1 MNIIIIEDEF
11 RAAKSLQNLLLEL
24 KPDAKIIDV
33 YDSIETSIEALS
45 KGIKAD
51 LIFMDIQLSD
61 GLSFEIFKQVE
72 ITCPV
77 VFCTAFDQYMLDA
90 FKSKGVDYVLKPFS
104 RDDIAEALKKVD
116 ELKKFF
122 QKNELPELEA
132 LLQKINQP
140 QSTGKSSFLV
150 FKNQKYTTIPTENIA
165 YFYIHNE
172 ITHLMTFDKQQF
184 QLSQTLG
191 QVAEQ
196 VSQKQFFRVN
206 RQYIINFSAIKEME
220 HYFQRKI
227 LVKLTVETPEQLL
240 INKEK
245 SHSFFTWLEDR

>member
-11 RAAKSLQNLLLEL
+11 RAAKSLQNLVLEL
-24 KPDAKIIDV
+24 KPEARILGV
-33 YDSIETSIEALS
+33 YDSVEMSVEELS
-45 KGIKAD
+45 KGNKPD
-51 LIFMDIQLSD
+51 LIFMDIHLSD
-61 GLSFEIFKQVE
+61 GLSFEIFKQIE

-77 VFCTAFDQYMLDA
+77 IFCTAFDQYMLDA
-90 FKSKGVDYVLKPFS
+90 FKSKGVDYILKPFS
-104 RDDIAEALKKVD
+104 REDIAEALRKVD
-116 ELKKFF
+116 ELKQFF

-132 LLQKINQP
+132 LLQKITQP
-140 QSTGKSSFLV
+140 QNPAKSSFLV

-165 YFYIHNE
+165 YFFIHNE

-184 QLSQTLG
+184 QLTQTLG
-191 QVAEQ
+191 QIAEQ
-196 VSQKQFFRVN
+196 VSQKQFFRIN

-245 SHSFFTWLEDR
+245 SHSFFTWLENR

>member
-11 RAAKSLQNLLLEL
+11 RAAKALQSLISDLR
-24 KPDAKIIDV
+24 PDSKILGT
-33 YDSIETSIEALS
+33 YDSIESSIEALS
-45 KGIKAD
+45 QDVKPD

-61 GLSFEIFKQVE
+61 GLSFEIFKTVE

-104 RDDIAEALKKVD
+104 RQDIEEALKKVD

-122 QKNELPELEA
+122 QKNELPDLES
-132 LLQKINQP
+132 LIQKISQP
-140 QSTGKSSFLV
+140 EGKSNFLV
-150 FKNQKYTTIPTENIA
+150 FKNQKYTTIPVEDIA

-172 ITHLMTFDKQQF
+172 ITHLVTFSKEQF
-184 QLSQTLG
+184 QLTPPLG
-191 QVAEQ
+191 QIAEQ
-196 VSQKQFFRVN
+196 VSDKQFFRVN
-206 RQYIINFSAIKEME
+206 RQYLVNFKAIKEME

-227 LVKLTVETPEQLL
+227 LVKLVIETPEKLL

-245 SHSFFTWLEDR
+245 THSFFTWLEDR

>member
-11 RAAKSLQNLLLEL
+11 RAAKSLQNLILDI
-24 KPDAKIIDV
+24 KPDSKILGV

-45 KGIKAD
+45 ADIKPD

-61 GLSFEIFKQVE
+61 GLSFEIFKAVE

-77 VFCTAFDQYMLDA
+77 VFCTAYDQYMLDA

-104 RDDIAEALKKVD
+104 REDIQEAFKKVD
-116 ELKKFF
+116 GLKKFF
-122 QKNELPELEA
+122 QKNELPDLSA

-140 QSTGKSSFLV
+140 SGKTSFLV
-150 FKNQKYTTIPTENIA
+150 FKNQKYTNILTEDIA

-172 ITHLMTFDKQQF
+172 ITHLVTFAKEQF
-184 QLSQTLG
+184 PLSQPLG
-191 QVAEQ
+191 QIAEQ
-196 VSQKQFFRVN
+196 VSEKQFFRVN
-206 RQYIINFSAIKEME
+206 RQYLVNFKAIKEME

-227 LVKLTVETPEQLL
+227 LVKLTLETPEKLL

-245 SHSFFTWLEDR
+245 THSFFTWLEDR

>member
-33 YDSIETSIEALS
+33 YDSIETSVEALS

-72 ITCPV
+72 ITCPII
-77 VFCTAFDQYMLDA
+77 FCTAFDQYMLDA

-116 ELKKFF
+116 ELKMFF

-184 QLSQTLG
+184 QLTQTLG

-206 RQYIINFSAIKEME
+206 RQYIINFTAIKEME

>member
-11 RAAKSLQNLLLEL
+11 RAAKALQSLISDL
-24 KPDAKIIDV
+24 KPDSKILGN

-45 KGIKAD
+45 KDIQPD

-61 GLSFEIFKQVE
+61 GLSFEIFKTIE

-77 VFCTAFDQYMLDA
+77 IFCTAFDQYMLDA

-104 RDDIAEALKKVD
+104 RKDIEEALKKVD
-116 ELKKFF
+116 GLKKFF
-122 QKNELPELEA
+122 QKNELPDLES

-140 QSTGKSSFLV
+140 AGKNSFLV
-150 FKNQKYTTIPTENIA
+150 FKNQKYTTIPTEDIA

-172 ITHLMTFDKQQF
+172 ITHLVTFTKEQF
-184 QLSQTLG
+184 QLTPPLG
-191 QVAEQ
+191 QIAEQ
-196 VSQKQFFRVN
+196 VSDKQFFRIN
-206 RQYIINFSAIKEME
+206 RQYLVNFKAIKEME

-227 LVKLTVETPEQLL
+227 LVKLVIETPEQLL

-245 SHSFFTWLEDR
+245 THSFFNWLENR

>member
-11 RAAKSLQNLLLEL
+11 RAAKSLQNLILEL
-24 KPDAKIIDV
+24 KPDAKIIGV
-33 YDSIETSIEALS
+33 YDSIEMSVESLS
-45 KGIKAD
+45 KDIKPD
-51 LIFMDIQLSD
+51 LIFMDIHLSD

-104 RDDIAEALKKVD
+104 REDISEALRKVD

-122 QKNELPELEA
+122 QKNELPDLES
-132 LLQKINQP
+132 LLQKIGQP
-140 QSTGKSSFLV
+140 QSASKSSFLV
-150 FKNQKYTTIPTENIA
+150 FKNQKYTTILTENIA

-172 ITHLMTFDKQQF
+172 ITHLVTFDKEQF
-184 QLSQTLG
+184 QLTQSLG

-196 VSQKQFFRVN
+196 VSEKQFFRIN
-206 RQYIINFSAIKEME
+206 RQYLVNFKAIKEME
-220 HYFQRKI
+220 RYFQRKI
-227 LVKLTVETPEQLL
+227 LVKLTIETAEKLL

-245 SHSFFTWLEDR
+245 THSFFTWLEDR

>member
-11 RAAKSLQNLLLEL
+11 RAAKSLQNIIAEL
-24 KPDAKIIDV
+24 KSESKITGV

-45 KGIKAD
+45 NDSKPD
-51 LIFMDIQLSD
+51 LIFMDIHLAD

-77 VFCTAFDQYMLDA
+77 IFCTAFDQYMLDA

-104 RDDIAEALKKVD
+104 REDIAEALRKVD

-122 QKNELPELEA
+122 QKNELSELEA
-132 LLQKINQP
+132 LLQKITQP
-140 QSTGKSSFLV
+140 QIPSKSSFLV
-150 FKNQKYTTIPTENIA
+150 FKNQKYTTISTENIA
-165 YFYIHNE
+165 YFFIHNE

-184 QLSQTLG
+184 QLTQTLG
-191 QVAEQ
+191 QIAEQ

-206 RQYIINFSAIKEME
+206 RQYIVNFSAIKEME

-227 LVKLTVETPEQLL
+227 LVKLTIETPEQLL

-245 SHSFFTWLEDR
+245 SHSFFSWLEDR

>member
-11 RAAKSLQNLLLEL
+11 RAAKSLQNLISDL
-24 KPDAKIIDV
+24 KPDSKILGV
-33 YDSIETSIEALS
+33 YDSVETSIEGL
-45 KGIKAD
+45 KDVKPD

-61 GLSFEIFKQVE
+61 GLSFEIFKSVD

-104 RDDIAEALKKVD
+104 KEDIAEALRKVD

-122 QKNELPELEA
+122 QKNDLPDLELLI
-132 LLQKINQP
+132 QKINQP
-140 QSTGKSSFLV
+140 VSTGKSNFLV
-150 FKNQKYTTIPTENIA
+150 FKNQKYTTIPTEDIA

-172 ITHLMTFDKQQF
+172 MTHLVTFGKEQF
-184 QLSQTLG
+184 SLSQPLG

-196 VSQKQFFRVN
+196 VSDKQFFRVN
-206 RQYIINFSAIKEME
+206 RQYLVNFKAIKEME

-227 LVKLTVETPEQLL
+227 LVKLTVETPEKLL

-245 SHSFFTWLEDR
+245 THSFFTWLEDR

>member
-11 RAAKSLQNLLLEL
+11 RAAKSLQNLIEEL
-24 KPDAKIIDV
+24 KPEAKITGV
-33 YDSIETSIEALS
+33 YDSIETSIEMLKNS
-45 KGIKAD
+45 KPD
-51 LIFMDIQLSD
+51 LIFMDIHLSD

-104 RDDIAEALKKVD
+104 RDDISEAFRKVD

-122 QKNELPELEA
+122 QKTELPELEA
-132 LLQKINQP
+132 LLQKITQP
-140 QSTGKSSFLV
+140 QAASKSSFLV

-165 YFYIHNE
+165 YFFIHNE

-184 QLSQTLG
+184 QLTQTLG
-191 QVAEQ
+191 QIAEQ

-206 RQYIINFSAIKEME
+206 RQYIINFSAIKEIE

-227 LVKLTVETPEQLL
+227 LVKLTIETPEQLL

>member
-11 RAAKSLQNLLLEL
+11 RAAKSLQNLILAL
-24 KPDAKIIDV
+24 KPEAKIMDV
-33 YDSIETSIEALS
+33 YDSIETSVEALS
-45 KGIKAD
+45 KGIKPD
-51 LIFMDIQLSD
+51 LIFMDIHLSD

-72 ITCPV
+72 IVCPV

-90 FKSKGVDYVLKPFS
+90 FKSKGIDYVLKPFS
-104 RDDIAEALKKVD
+104 KDDIKEAFRKVD

-122 QKNELPELEA
+122 QKTELPELEA
-132 LLQKINQP
+132 ILQKIAQP
-140 QSTGKSSFLV
+140 QNAAKSSFLV
-150 FKNQKYTTIPTENIA
+150 FKNQKYTTIAIENIA
-165 YFYIHNE
+165 YFFIHNE

-191 QVAEQ
+191 QIADQ

>member
-11 RAAKSLQNLLLEL
+11 RAAKSLQNLLSDL
-24 KPDAKIIDV
+24 KPDSKILGI
-33 YDSIETSIEALS
+33 YDSIETSIEGL
-45 KGIKAD
+45 KDIKPD

-61 GLSFEIFKQVE
+61 GLSFEIFKSVE

-90 FKSKGVDYVLKPFS
+90 FKSQGVDYVLKPFS
-104 RDDIAEALKKVD
+104 KEDIAEALRKVD

-122 QKNELPELEA
+122 QKNDLPNLET
-132 LLQKINQP
+132 LIQKINQP
-140 QSTGKSSFLV
+140 SGKSSFLV
-150 FKNQKYTTIPTENIA
+150 FKNQKYTTIPTEDIA

-172 ITHLMTFDKQQF
+172 ITHLVTFTKEQF
-184 QLSQTLG
+184 PLTQPLG
-191 QVAEQ
+191 QVLEL
-196 VSQKQFFRVN
+196 VSDKHFFRIN
-206 RQYIINFSAIKEME
+206 RQYIVNFKAIKEME

-227 LVKLTVETPEQLL
+227 LVKLTIETPEKLL

-245 SHSFFTWLEDR
+245 THSFFTWLEDR

>member
-11 RAAKSLQNLLLEL
+11 RAAKSLQNLITEL
-24 KPDAKIIDV
+24 KPEAKIIGV
-33 YDSIETSIEALS
+33 YDSIEMSINALKDS
-45 KGIKAD
+45 KPD
-51 LIFMDIQLSD
+51 LIFMDIHLSD
-61 GLSFEIFKQVE
+61 GLSFEIFKQIEV
-72 ITCPV
+72 TCPV

-104 RDDIAEALKKVD
+104 REDIAEAFRKVD

-122 QKNELPELEA
+122 QKTELPELEA
-132 LLQKINQP
+132 IIQKITQP
-140 QSTGKSSFLV
+140 QTPAKTSFLV
-150 FKNQKYTTIPTENIA
+150 FKNQKYTTVPTENIA
-165 YFYIHNE
+165 YFFIHNE

-184 QLSQTLG
+184 QLTQTLG
-191 QVAEQ
+191 QIGEQ

>member
-11 RAAKSLQNLLLEL
+11 RAAKSLQNLIAEL
-24 KPDAKIIDV
+24 KPESKIIGV
-33 YDSIETSIEALS
+33 YDSIEMSIEALKES
-45 KGIKAD
+45 KPD
-51 LIFMDIQLSD
+51 LIFMDIHLSD

-104 RDDIAEALKKVD
+104 RDDIAEAFRKVD

-122 QKNELPELEA
+122 QKTELPELEA
-132 LLQKINQP
+132 LLQKITQP
-140 QSTGKSSFLV
+140 QTTAKSSFLV

-165 YFYIHNE
+165 YFFIHNE

-184 QLSQTLG
+184 QLTQTLG
-191 QVAEQ
+191 QVSEQ

-245 SHSFFTWLEDR
+245 SHSFFIWLEDR

>member
-1 MNIIIIEDEF
+1 MKIIIIEDEF

-33 YDSIETSIEALS
+33 YDSIETSVEALS

-72 ITCPV
+72 ITSPV

>member
-11 RAAKSLQNLLLEL
+11 RAAKSLQNLISEL
-24 KPDAKIIDV
+24 KPDSKILGV
-33 YDSIETSIEALS
+33 YDSIEASIEGL
-45 KGIKAD
+45 KKIKPD
-51 LIFMDIQLSD
+51 LIFMDIHLSD
-61 GLSFEIFKQVE
+61 GLSFEIFKSVD

-104 RDDIAEALKKVD
+104 REDIAEALRKVD

-122 QKNELPELEA
+122 QKNDLPDLELLI
-132 LLQKINQP
+132 QKINQP
-140 QSTGKSSFLV
+140 TPTGKSSFLV
-150 FKNQKYTTIPTENIA
+150 FKNQKYTTVLTEDIA

-172 ITHLMTFDKQQF
+172 ITHLVTFAKEQF
-184 QLSQTLG
+184 PLTQPLG

-196 VSQKQFFRVN
+196 VSDKQFFRVN
-206 RQYIINFSAIKEME
+206 RQYIINFKAIKEME

-227 LVKLTVETPEQLL
+227 LVKLTIETPEKLL

-245 SHSFFTWLEDR
+245 THSFFTWLEDR

>member
-1 MNIIIIEDEF
+1 MNIIIIEDEY
-11 RAAKSLQNLLLEL
+11 RAAKSLQNLISEL
-24 KPDAKIIDV
+24 KPESKITGV
-33 YDSIETSIEALS
+33 YDSIEMSIEALS
-45 KGIKAD
+45 KGSMPD
-51 LIFMDIQLSD
+51 LIFMDIHLSD
-61 GLSFEIFKQVE
+61 GLSFEIFKQVD

-104 RDDIAEALKKVD
+104 REDIAEALRKVD

-122 QKNELPELEA
+122 QKNELPELES
-132 LLQKINQP
+132 LLQKIAQP
-140 QSTGKSSFLV
+140 QVASKSNFLV
-150 FKNQKYTTIPTENIA
+150 FKNQKYTTIQTENIA

-172 ITHLMTFDKQQF
+172 ITHLVTFDKEQF
-184 QLSQTLG
+184 QLSQSLG

-196 VSQKQFFRVN
+196 VSEKQFFRIN
-206 RQYIINFSAIKEME
+206 RQYLINFKAIKEME

-227 LVKLTVETPEQLL
+227 LVKLTIETPEKLL

-245 SHSFFTWLEDR
+245 THSFFTWLEDR

>member
-11 RAAKSLQNLLLEL
+11 RAAKSLQNLILDL
-24 KPDAKIIDV
+24 KPESKILGV
-33 YDSIETSIEALS
+33 YDSVEASVEALS
-45 KGIKAD
+45 QDIMPD

-61 GLSFEIFKQVE
+61 GLSFEIFKAVD
-72 ITCPV
+72 ITCPII
-77 VFCTAFDQYMLDA
+77 FCTAFDQYMLDA

-104 RDDIAEALKKVD
+104 RDDISEALKKVD
-116 ELKKFF
+116 ELRKFF
-122 QKNELPELEA
+122 QKNDLPDIEL

-140 QSTGKSSFLV
+140 TGKSTFLV
-150 FKNQKYTTIPTENIA
+150 FKNQKYTTIPTESIA

-172 ITHLMTFDKQQF
+172 ITHLVTFDKEQF
-184 QLSQTLG
+184 QLSQPLG

-196 VSQKQFFRVN
+196 VSGKQFFRIN
-206 RQYIINFSAIKEME
+206 RQYLVNFKAIKEME

-227 LVKLTVETPEQLL
+227 LVKLVIETPEKLL

-245 SHSFFTWLEDR
+245 THSFFTWLEDR

>member
-11 RAAKSLQNLLLEL
+11 RAAKSLQTLLSNL
-24 KPDAKIIDV
+24 KPDSKILGV

-45 KGIKAD
+45 GDMKPD

-61 GLSFEIFKQVE
+61 GLSFEIFKAVD

-104 RDDIAEALKKVD
+104 KEDIAEALKKVD
-116 ELKKFF
+116 DLKKFF
-122 QKNELPELEA
+122 QKNELPDLSA

-140 QSTGKSSFLV
+140 AGKNSFLV
-150 FKNQKYTTIPTENIA
+150 FKNQKYTTVPTEEIA

-172 ITHLMTFDKQQF
+172 ITHLVTFAKEQF
-184 QLSQTLG
+184 SLTQPLG
-191 QVAEQ
+191 QIAEQ
-196 VSQKQFFRVN
+196 VSDKQFFRVN
-206 RQYIINFSAIKEME
+206 RQYLVNFKAIKEME

-227 LVKLTVETPEQLL
+227 LVKLIIDTPEKLL

-245 SHSFFTWLEDR
+245 THSFFTWLEER

>member
-24 KPDAKIIDV
+24 KPDTKIIDV
-33 YDSIETSIEALS
+33 YDSIETSVEALS
-45 KGIKAD
+45 KGIQAD
-51 LIFMDIQLSD
+51 LIFMDIHLSD

-72 ITCPV
+72 VTCPV

-104 RDDIAEALKKVD
+104 RDDIAEALKKVE

-122 QKNELPELEA
+122 QKNEFPELEA

-140 QSTGKSSFLV
+140 QSIGKSSFLV

-206 RQYIINFSAIKEME
+206 RQYIINFSAIKEIE

-227 LVKLTVETPEQLL
+227 LVKLTIETPEQLL

>member
-11 RAAKSLQNLLLEL
+11 RAAKSLQNLISDL
-24 KPDAKIIDV
+24 KPDSKILGV
-33 YDSIETSIEALS
+33 YDSIETSIEGL
-45 KGIKAD
+45 KDVKPD

-61 GLSFEIFKQVE
+61 GLSFEIFKSVD

-104 RDDIAEALKKVD
+104 KEDIAEALRKVD

-122 QKNELPELEA
+122 QKNDLPDLELLI
-132 LLQKINQP
+132 QKINQP
-140 QSTGKSSFLV
+140 ASTGKSNFLV
-150 FKNQKYTTIPTENIA
+150 FKNQKYTTIPTEDIA

-172 ITHLMTFDKQQF
+172 ITHLVTFGKEQF
-184 QLSQTLG
+184 SLSQPLG

-196 VSQKQFFRVN
+196 VSDKQFFRVN
-206 RQYIINFSAIKEME
+206 RQYLVNFKAIKEME

-227 LVKLTVETPEQLL
+227 LVKLTVETPEKLL

-245 SHSFFTWLEDR
+245 THSFFTWLEDR

>member
-24 KPDAKIIDV
+24 KPDTKIIDV
-33 YDSIETSIEALS
+33 YDSIETSVEALS
-45 KGIKAD
+45 KGIKPD
-51 LIFMDIQLSD
+51 LIFMDIHLSD

-104 RDDIAEALKKVD
+104 RDDIAEALKKVE

-122 QKNELPELEA
+122 QKNEFPELEA

-140 QSTGKSSFLV
+140 QSAGKSSFLV
-150 FKNQKYTTIPTENIA
+150 FKNQKYTTIPIENIA

-191 QVAEQ
+191 QVVEQ

-206 RQYIINFSAIKEME
+206 RQYIINFSAIKEIE

-227 LVKLTVETPEQLL
+227 LVKLTIETPEQLL

>member
-11 RAAKSLQNLLLEL
+11 RAAKSLQNLITEL
-24 KPDAKIIDV
+24 KPEAKIIGV
-33 YDSIETSIEALS
+33 YDSIEMSIEALKDS
-45 KGIKAD
+45 KPD
-51 LIFMDIQLSD
+51 LIFMDIHLSD
-61 GLSFEIFKQVE
+61 GLSFEIFKQTE

-104 RDDIAEALKKVD
+104 REDIAEAFRKVD

-122 QKNELPELEA
+122 QKTELPDLEA
-132 LLQKINQP
+132 LIQKITQP
-140 QSTGKSSFLV
+140 QTPAKTSFLV

-165 YFYIHNE
+165 YFFIHNE

-184 QLSQTLG
+184 QLTQTLG
-191 QVAEQ
+191 QIAEQ
-196 VSQKQFFRVN
+196 VSPKQFFRVN

>member
-11 RAAKSLQNLLLEL
+11 RAAKSLQNLIKEL
-24 KPDAKIIDV
+24 KPEASLTGV
-33 YDSIETSIEALS
+33 YDSIETSVEALS
-45 KGIKAD
+45 KDHQPD
-51 LIFMDIQLSD
+51 LIFMDIHLSD

-104 RDDIAEALKKVD
+104 REDIAEALRKVD

-122 QKNELPELEA
+122 QKKELPDLEA
-132 LLQKINQP
+132 LLQKISQP
-140 QSTGKSSFLV
+140 QTTAKSSFLV
-150 FKNQKYTTIPTENIA
+150 FKNQKYTTILTENIA

-172 ITHLMTFDKQQF
+172 ITHLVTFNKQQF
-184 QLSQTLG
+184 PLSQSLG
-191 QVAEQ
+191 QVAEL
-196 VSQKQFFRVN
+196 VSPKQFFRVN
-206 RQYIINFSAIKEME
+206 RQYIVNFSAIKEME

-227 LVKLTVETPEQLL
+227 YVKLSVETPEKLL

-245 SHSFFTWLEDR
+245 THSFFSWLEDR

>member
-11 RAAKSLQNLLLEL
+11 RAAKSLQNLISEL
-24 KPDAKIIDV
+24 KPEVKIMGV
-33 YDSIETSIEALS
+33 YDSIEMSIEAL
-45 KGIKAD
+45 KENKPD
-51 LIFMDIQLSD
+51 LIFMDIHLSD

-77 VFCTAFDQYMLDA
+77 IFCTAFDQYMLDA

-104 RDDIAEALKKVD
+104 RDDIAEAFRKVE

-122 QKNELPELEA
+122 QKTELPELEA
-132 LLQKINQP
+132 LLQKITQP
-140 QSTGKSSFLV
+140 QTTAKSSFLV

-165 YFYIHNE
+165 YFFIHNE

-184 QLSQTLG
+184 QLTQTLG
-191 QVAEQ
+191 QIAEQ

>member
-11 RAAKSLQNLLLEL
+11 RAAKSLQNLIAEL
-24 KPDAKIIDV
+24 KPEAKIIGV
-33 YDSIETSIEALS
+33 YDSIEMSIEALKES
-45 KGIKAD
+45 KPD
-51 LIFMDIQLSD
+51 LIFMDIHLSD

-77 VFCTAFDQYMLDA
+77 IFCTAFDQYMLDA

-104 RDDIAEALKKVD
+104 RDDIAEAFRKVE

-122 QKNELPELEA
+122 QKPELPELEA
-132 LLQKINQP
+132 LLQKITQP
-140 QSTGKSSFLV
+140 QTTAKSSFLV

-165 YFYIHNE
+165 YFFIHNE

-184 QLSQTLG
+184 QLTQTLG
-191 QVAEQ
+191 QIAEQ

-227 LVKLTVETPEQLL
+227 LVKLTIETPEQLL

>member
-24 KPDAKIIDV
+24 KPNAKIIDV
-33 YDSIETSIEALS
+33 YDSIETSVEALS

-72 ITCPV
+72 ITCPII
-77 VFCTAFDQYMLDA
+77 FCTAFDQYMLDA

-140 QSTGKSSFLV
+140 QPTGKSSFLV

-191 QVAEQ
+191 QVGEQ

-206 RQYIINFSAIKEME
+206 RQYIINFTAIKEME

>member
-11 RAAKSLQNLLLEL
+11 RAAKSLQNLISEL
-24 KPDAKIIDV
+24 KPEAKIIGV
-33 YDSIETSIEALS
+33 YDSIEMSIEALKDS
-45 KGIKAD
+45 KAD
-51 LIFMDIQLSD
+51 LIFMDIHLSD

-104 RDDIAEALKKVD
+104 REDIAEAFRKVD

-122 QKNELPELEA
+122 QKTELLDLEA
-132 LLQKINQP
+132 LIQKITQP
-140 QSTGKSSFLV
+140 QTPAKSSFLV

-165 YFYIHNE
+165 YFFIHNE

-184 QLSQTLG
+184 QLTQTLG
-191 QVAEQ
+191 QIAEQ
-196 VSQKQFFRVN
+196 VSTKQFFRVN

>member
-33 YDSIETSIEALS
+33 YDSIETSVEALS

-72 ITCPV
+72 ITSPV

>member
-11 RAAKSLQNLLLEL
+11 RAAKSLQNLISEL
-24 KPDAKIIDV
+24 KPEAKIIGV
-33 YDSIETSIEALS
+33 YDSIEMSIEALKDS
-45 KGIKAD
+45 KAD
-51 LIFMDIQLSD
+51 LIFMDIHLSD
-61 GLSFEIFKQVE
+61 GLSFEIFKQIE

-77 VFCTAFDQYMLDA
+77 IFCTAFDQYMLDA

-104 RDDIAEALKKVD
+104 REDIAEAFRKVD

-122 QKNELPELEA
+122 QKTELPELEA
-132 LLQKINQP
+132 LIQKITQP
-140 QSTGKSSFLV
+140 LTPAKSSFLV

-165 YFYIHNE
+165 YFFIHNE

-184 QLSQTLG
+184 QLTQTLG
-191 QVAEQ
+191 QIAEQ
-196 VSQKQFFRVN
+196 VSPKQFFRVN
-206 RQYIINFSAIKEME
+206 RQYIVNFSAIKEME